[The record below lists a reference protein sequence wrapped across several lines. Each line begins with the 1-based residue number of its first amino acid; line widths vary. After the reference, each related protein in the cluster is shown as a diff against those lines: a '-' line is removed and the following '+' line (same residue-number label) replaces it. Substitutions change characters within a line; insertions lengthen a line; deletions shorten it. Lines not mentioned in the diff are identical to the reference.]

1 MEFTAKQISE
11 LIQGTIE
18 GDPNVVIRDV
28 SKIEEGKPSTLT
40 FLANPKYTPYI
51 YTTQASVVIVNN
63 TFKAEQPVTATL
75 IRVEDAY
82 SSLAKLLQMY
92 QASLPKKS
100 GVEQPSFVDKT
111 ATLGDF
117 VYVGAFAYIGEKVKL
132 ADKVQIY
139 PQAYIGDGVSIGENT
154 IVYAGAK
161 IYQGCKIGANCIIH
175 AGAVVGSDGFGF
187 APGADGQFEKIPQVG
202 NVVLE
207 DFVEIGSNTTIDRG
221 TMGSTLIRK
230 GTKLDNLIQVAHNVE
245 IGDNSVLAAQTGI
258 AGSVKIG
265 KNVMFGGQVGI
276 SGHITIAD
284 GVKLAAQSGVS
295 KSIVKE
301 GSVQMGAPSFDAM
314 QYNKS
319 YVVFRKLPDLYNRIS
334 SIEKQLKQKEN

>member
-18 GDPNVVIRDV
+18 GDPDVIVRNV
-28 SKIEEGKPSTLT
+28 SKIEEGGPSTLT
-40 FLANPKYTPYI
+40 FLANPKYASYI
-51 YTTQASVVIVNN
+51 YTTNASVVIVNN
-63 TFKAEQPVTATL
+63 TFKAEQPVNATL

-82 SSLAKLLQMY
+82 NALAKLLQMY

-100 GVEQPSFVDKT
+100 GIEQPSFVDKT

-117 VYVGAFAYIGEKVKL
+117 VYVGAFAYVGEKVKL
-132 ADKVQIY
+132 ADKVQIF
-139 PQAYIGDGVSIGENT
+139 PQAYVGDGVSIGENT

-161 IYQGCKIGANCIIH
+161 IYQGCKIGANCVIH
-175 AGAVVGSDGFGF
+175 AGAIIGSDGFGF
-187 APGADGQFEKIPQVG
+187 APGADGQFEKIPQIG

-207 DFVEIGSNTTIDRG
+207 DFVEIGSNTTIDRA
-221 TMGSTLIRK
+221 TMGSTIIRK

-245 IGDNSVLAAQTGI
+245 IGENSVLAAQTGI

-265 KNVMFGGQVGI
+265 NNVMFGGQVGI
-276 SGHITIAD
+276 SGHITIAN

-314 QYNKS
+314 QYNKA
-319 YVVFRKLPDLYNRIS
+319 YVVFRKLPDIYSRIGA
-334 SIEKQLKQKEN
+334 IEKQLKEKEN